1 MTDGRSRV
9 CSACGA
15 PLAPSSRYCRQCGAA
30 VSDEPGDEVVLRGVR
45 QLRIA
50 DDTLSLPDL
59 LALVETGVAHWRKR
73 LDQSEG
79 VARAEAAAAIKELS
93 HILESLA
100 EQVAQGRETVR
111 ITRRLPA
118 KRGYAA
124 PCALCGRGNRAGA
137 RYCIACGTPLRPGAK
152 EAAHVPPPL
161 TLDLAARTDIGR
173 ARGMNED
180 TIYTGAYSNAD
191 GPIGTLLIVAD
202 GMGGHTAGDRAS
214 QLAVATVKQNLR
226 SALETGV
233 PADDAQWHAL
243 LRTVA
248 AAANQAVYAE
258 ARDAG
263 ARGMGTTLTVAIV
276 TDRRVHLAHVGDSR
290 AYLINAA
297 GVLSD
302 GSTWNQLTTDHSLVA
317 RLVDIGQLTP
327 EEARV
332 HPQRNMIYRSLG
344 TDPTVEV
351 DVVSH
356 ALAAG
361 DVLVLC
367 SDGLNNHV
375 EDAEIARIVLEEASE
390 ERAAERLVALA
401 NQRGGKDN
409 ISVVIARAGA

>member
-1 MTDGRSRV
+1 
-9 CSACGA
+9 
-15 PLAPSSRYCRQCGAA
+15 
-30 VSDEPGDEVVLRGVR
+30 
-45 QLRIA
+45 
-50 DDTLSLPDL
+50 
-59 LALVETGVAHWRKR
+59 
-73 LDQSEG
+73 
-79 VARAEAAAAIKELS
+79 
-93 HILESLA
+93 
-100 EQVAQGRETVR
+100 
-111 ITRRLPA
+111 
-118 KRGYAA
+118 
-124 PCALCGRGNRAGA
+124 
-137 RYCIACGTPLRPGAK
+137 
-152 EAAHVPPPL
+152 
-161 TLDLAARTDIGR
+161 
-173 ARGMNED
+173 MNED

-351 DVVSH
+351 DAVSH

>member
-1 MTDGRSRV
+1 VTDERSRV

-15 PLAPSSRYCRQCGAA
+15 PLAPRSRYCTRCGA
-30 VSDEPGDEVVLRGVR
+30 VVPDDPGDEVLLRGVR
-45 QLRIA
+45 RLRVA

-59 LALVETGVAHWRKR
+59 LALVEAGVAHWRKR
-73 LDQSEG
+73 LDQAEG
-79 VARAEAAAAIKELS
+79 VARVEAAAAIKELS
-93 HILESLA
+93 RILESLA

-124 PCALCGRGNRAGA
+124 PCALCGRGNRTGA
-137 RYCIACGTPLRPGAK
+137 KYCIACGTPLRPGAK

-161 TLDLAARTDIGR
+161 SLDLAARTDIGMTR
-173 ARGMNED
+173 NANED

-214 QLAVATVKQNLR
+214 QLAVTTIKHHLR
-226 SALETGV
+226 VALEAGV
-233 PADDAQWHAL
+233 PKDDAAWHVL
-243 LRTVA
+243 LRRVA
-248 AAANQAVYAE
+248 VEANQAVYIA
-258 ARDAG
+258 ARDVG
-263 ARGMGTTLTVAIV
+263 ARGMGTTLTVAVV

-290 AYLINAA
+290 AYLINTA
-297 GVLSD
+297 GVISD

-351 DVVSH
+351 DAVSH
-356 ALAAG
+356 ALADG

-375 EDAEIARIVLEEASE
+375 EDAEIAQIVLEELSE
-390 ERAAERLVALA
+390 DRAAERLVALA

-409 ISVVIARAGA
+409 ISVVIARARA